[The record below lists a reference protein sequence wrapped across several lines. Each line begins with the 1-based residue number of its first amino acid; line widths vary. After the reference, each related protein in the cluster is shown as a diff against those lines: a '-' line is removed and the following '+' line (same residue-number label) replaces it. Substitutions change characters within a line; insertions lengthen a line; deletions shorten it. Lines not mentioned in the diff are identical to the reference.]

1 MKTAVLSFLLCV
13 SSVNVFAEE
22 VKLQQ
27 ISVNKGHFQIP
38 VDVDVTD
45 RVVNILVRSAFRGSV
60 VVTGPEGIVFQ
71 QEINALTAQYLKISL
86 RPYMQ
91 GDYTI
96 TFYDSDG
103 NIVEGEFFLGK

>member
-1 MKTAVLSFLLCV
+1 MKRQHVLMILICFLGKV
-13 SSVNVFAEE
+13 QAEE
-22 VKLQQ
+22 VKLYDPRGY
-27 ISVNKGHFQIP
+27 KDRYQIP

-45 RVVNILVRSAFRGSV
+45 RMVNILVRSAFRGSV
-60 VVTGPEGIVFQ
+60 VVTGPEGVVFQ
-71 QEINALTAQYLKISL
+71 QEINALTTQHLKISL
-86 RPYMQ
+86 QPYMQ